1 MGVLKPELV
10 TKGHVCSRGGKRSEE
25 KEKCFL
31 FFPPFSLFLFLPPKS
46 LSKAGKKQICNHP
59 QPPFSLKI
67 PPPVLFSPPYIAQLG
82 NPPPPPN
89 TFEGN
94 WEVCH
99 QLWGR
104 KMLQTAIACAG
115 FREGAVGRAAGQGAL
130 GAPLASPPRYRLS
143 GRGEQGEHPLG
154 VGKEFVASSQ
164 PCLVHAILPSPS
176 ILLAEGTIWGCF
188 GDFEHPKWQKFIPI
202 RLSWGCR

>member
-1 MGVLKPELV
+1 MFPFLPPFFTFSLPPPK
-10 TKGHVCSRGGKRSEE
+10 KSQQSRE
-25 KEKCFL
+25 KANLQPPSTPIFL
-31 FFPPFSLFLFLPPKS
+31 ENSTSCAFFPPLHCSVGKS
-46 LSKAGKKQICNHP
+46 
-59 QPPFSLKI
+59 
-67 PPPVLFSPPYIAQLG
+67 
-82 NPPPPPN
+82 PPPPN

>member
-1 MGVLKPELV
+1 M
-10 TKGHVCSRGGKRSEE
+10 
-25 KEKCFL
+25 
-31 FFPPFSLFLFLPPKS
+31 FPFLPPFFTFSLPPPKKS
-46 LSKAGKKQICNHP
+46 QQTREKANL
-59 QPPFSLKI
+59 QPPSTPIFLENSTSCAFFPSLHCSVGK
-67 PPPVLFSPPYIAQLG
+67 S
-82 NPPPPPN
+82 PPPN

-130 GAPLASPPRYRLS
+130 GAPPASPPRCRLS

-202 RLSWGCR
+202 HLSWGCR